1 MATFRVPCQKHVIFP
16 NLKFEIKF
24 LAEWLWLS
32 CDLTVDRELGD
43 EKSGENI
50 KLVLFF
56 QSFLSFLT
64 KFVLWKPS
72 VGEFIETQKIQ
83 KRFINFD
90 VLNGRGGKWKFLMLQ
105 PDRNNPCG
113 WAVRKKTTKQ
123 PDLLNFS
130 IFWVCK
136 TEPHDDYDKNQF
148 SLVRKPCAS
157 PESCHFSKF
166 SVQTQTK

>member
-24 LAEWLWLS
+24 LAEWRLS

-64 KFVLWKPS
+64 KFVL
-72 VGEFIETQKIQ
+72 
-83 KRFINFD
+83 
-90 VLNGRGGKWKFLMLQ
+90 
-105 PDRNNPCG
+105 
-113 WAVRKKTTKQ
+113 
-123 PDLLNFS
+123 
-130 IFWVCK
+130 
-136 TEPHDDYDKNQF
+136 
-148 SLVRKPCAS
+148 
-157 PESCHFSKF
+157 
-166 SVQTQTK
+166 